1 MIQKTKVMKRVLLFS
16 LLAMV
21 PAMALATGQAADIIY
36 INGHKWWLMG
46 RPVGADSALYVNVRE
61 RLPKYVQESTAN
73 WDNFEGY
80 WSLDGEWLVLDSIV
94 CVVYEDS
101 TYKKSYETSLSQA
114 TMREVFGNYYRDG
127 RIVATW
133 LTGTIR
139 LAQGK
144 RIFYEHMGWNRHYET
159 EMMLEVNEG
168 HIVGRTLYHNRI
180 VVDGFFFDE
189 DASPEKWYE
198 FRKGFLPIIEK
209 YHVFDTLSSLYM
221 SVSREVVDSLGNM
234 TDVEVKVLYS
244 NYMNNP
250 MPELTD
256 ALVREFKQYLMS
268 IRPWRVWYCNGEYI
282 SLWQGWMIP
291 FRKRDFQ

>member
-1 MIQKTKVMKRVLLFS
+1 MLL
-16 LLAMV
+16 LLS
-21 PAMALATGQAADIIY
+21 MALAPMMVFATGQASDIVY
-36 INGHKWWLMG
+36 IDGQRWWLMG

-168 HIVGRTLYHNRI
+168 HIVGRTLYHNRM
-180 VVDGFFFDE
+180 VVDGFYFDE
-189 DASPEKWYE
+189 DAPQEKWNE
-198 FRKGFLPIIEK
+198 FKRGFLPVLEK
-209 YHVFDTLSSLYM
+209 YHVFDTLTGIYI

-234 TDVEVKVLYS
+234 TDVKVEVMYS

-268 IRPWRVWYCNGEYI
+268 IRPWRVLYLNGQYT
-282 SLWQGWMIP
+282 SLWQRWMIP

>member
-1 MIQKTKVMKRVLLFS
+1 M
-16 LLAMV
+16 
-21 PAMALATGQAADIIY
+21 
-36 INGHKWWLMG
+36 
-46 RPVGADSALYVNVRE
+46 
-61 RLPKYVQESTAN
+61 
-73 WDNFEGY
+73 
-80 WSLDGEWLVLDSIV
+80 LDV
-94 CVVYEDS
+94 
-101 TYKKSYETSLSQA
+101 K
-114 TMREVFGNYYRDG
+114 
-127 RIVATW
+127 
-133 LTGTIR
+133 
-139 LAQGK
+139 
-144 RIFYEHMGWNRHYET
+144 
-159 EMMLEVNEG
+159 EG
-168 HIVGRTLYHNRI
+168 HVVGRTLYRNRM

-189 DASPEKWYE
+189 DAPLEKWYE

-209 YHVFDTLSSLYM
+209 YHVFDTLSSIYM

-268 IRPWRVWYCNGEYI
+268 IRPWRVWYCNGEYT